1 MRIVAKFS
9 ILITLCLFV
18 ASNVFAN
25 AVGARIGSG
34 PSISWT
40 VTGQDGIYVMQKS
53 SYMPDGTLGL
63 NGLVVKKSNLGDW
76 VEVEVIKFKDGNGTT
91 SFISIDDLGKI
102 PAGRNEFKY
111 SILNVNT
118 LILIKETDS
127 KISIVTDLNGN
138 YDILNK
144 KTDTREIDES
154 KYKLINAIR
163 RSNGLIEISK

>member
-1 MRIVAKFS
+1 
-9 ILITLCLFV
+9 
-18 ASNVFAN
+18 VFAN

-144 KTDTREIDES
+144 KTDTREIDEG